1 MTGNKVR
8 RSQKEDKRLT
18 EEVKNNN
25 NATNKNVHRNIEIQ
39 DMTKEDILRLR
50 DTAEQTRV
58 QFKERVTRENKYDV
72 SCEMVAQSNYHGGM
86 IVVGI
91 DDKTG
96 RINPLSFGEVQETT
110 NLLGSL
116 ASEGVVPQILLDIEN
131 IQMESGVIVVAT
143 VKQGRNKPYRDS
155 KGIVWVKQGA
165 DKRKVFDNAEL
176 IAMLM
181 ENGQMHPDSMPVNG
195 TSIKDLD
202 ENTLRDYLLNRFRSD
217 FERQQLSV
225 TELRHRSL
233 DEIAGI
239 LSQTPEGILKN
250 NGLIMEDGTLTV
262 AALMLMGKYPQR
274 WLPAFT
280 VRCVSFVG
288 NSIGGT
294 EFRDKSGNDA
304 DGNAVHLYN
313 YIISFLTRNL
323 RKKQVEKD
331 FNSQGELEV
340 STASLSEIVTNGI
353 LHRSYVIEAPLRVF
367 IFDNRIEIHSPGL
380 LPEGVSM
387 ESIKHGASVPRNKLL
402 FNHGINLL
410 PYTGA
415 GSGIT
420 RALKFTP
427 DIKFE
432 NDETLNEFIVTVER
446 RNAGENSAQTDRVDN
461 RDDRDKTDREDRDKT
476 LENNDLGNSQVI
488 EADRED
494 RDDVIET
501 QHVSYKSLSGIQKN
515 AIQFCSIPRSAREFL
530 EHIGYAYNSTNIAN
544 QIKLLVQLGFLEMTE
559 PEKPNSKNQK
569 YRKVRKG

>member
-1 MTGNKVR
+1 
-8 RSQKEDKRLT
+8 
-18 EEVKNNN
+18 
-25 NATNKNVHRNIEIQ
+25 
-39 DMTKEDILRLR
+39 MTKEDILKLR
-50 DTAEQTRV
+50 DTAEQTRI
-58 QFKERVTRENKYDV
+58 QFKERVNRDNKYDV
-72 SCEMVAQSNYHGGM
+72 SCEMVALSNSHGGM

-96 RINPLSFGEVQETT
+96 RIKPLSFQEVQETT

-131 IQMESGVIVVAT
+131 VPMDSGAIVVAT
-143 VKQGRNKPYRDS
+143 VKQGMNRPYHDS
-155 KGIVWVKQGA
+155 KGIVWVKQGS
-165 DKRKVFDNAEL
+165 DKRKVFDNMEL

-181 ENGQMHPDSMPVNG
+181 ENGQMHPDTMPVKG

-202 ENTLRDYLLNRFRSD
+202 EETVRDYLLSRFRNEY
-217 FERQQLSV
+217 ERLQLPV
-225 TELRHRSL
+225 VELKHRGL
-233 DEIAGI
+233 LEIADLI
-239 LSQTPEGILKN
+239 SQTPEGILKN
-250 NGLIMEDGTLTV
+250 NGLVMEDGTLTM
-262 AALMLMGKYPQR
+262 AALLLMGKYPQR

-294 EFRDKSGNDA
+294 EFRDKSGSEA
-304 DGNAVHLYN
+304 DGNVVHLYN

-323 RKKQVEKD
+323 RQKQVEKD

-340 STASLSEIVTNGI
+340 SLASLSEIVTNGI

-380 LPEGVSM
+380 LPEEVSM
-387 ESIKHGASVPRNKLL
+387 ESIKHGVSVPRNKLL

-427 DIKFE
+427 DIKFT
-432 NDETLNEFIVTVER
+432 NNEVLKEFVVTVER
-446 RNAGENSAQTDRVDN
+446 RNVGGND
-461 RDDRDKTDREDRDKT
+461 RDDRDKT
-476 LENNDLGNSQVI
+476 LVSSGFNNVGQLCN
-488 EADRED
+488 D
-494 RDDVIET
+494 RDDRDENAENP
-501 QHVSYKSLSGIQKN
+501 HVSYNSLDRIQKN
-515 AIQFCSIPRSAREFL
+515 IIQFCSIPRSAREIL
-530 EHIGYAYNSTNIAN
+530 EHISYSYHPTHIAKY
-544 QIKLLVQLGFLEMTE
+544 IRPLLELGFLEMTE

-569 YRKVRKG
+569 YRKVFKA

>member
-1 MTGNKVR
+1 
-8 RSQKEDKRLT
+8 
-18 EEVKNNN
+18 
-25 NATNKNVHRNIEIQ
+25 
-39 DMTKEDILRLR
+39 MTKEDILRLR

-58 QFKERVTRENKYDV
+58 QFKERVTRDNKYDV
-72 SCEMVAQSNYHGGM
+72 SCEMVALSNSRGGM

-96 RINPLSFGEVQETT
+96 RINPLSFVEVQETT
-110 NLLGSL
+110 NMLGSL

-131 IQMESGVIVVAT
+131 VQMEGGVIVVAT
-143 VKQGRNKPYRDS
+143 VKQGKNKPYRDS

-217 FERQQLSV
+217 FERQQLSI

-250 NGLIMEDGTLTV
+250 NGLVMEDGTLTV

-446 RNAGENSAQTDRVDN
+446 RNAGKNGAQTDR
-461 RDDRDKTDREDRDKT
+461 DDDREDRDKRDKEDKDNLLVT
-476 LENNDLGNSQVI
+476 KHI
-488 EADRED
+488 EKQETPKRD
-494 RDDVIET
+494 RDGVEET
-501 QHVSYKSLSGIQKN
+501 KDGSHITRTPYRLLTSVQKD
-515 AIQFCSIPRSAREFL
+515 IVQFCSIPRTAKEIMD
-530 EHIGYAYNSTNIAN
+530 HIGYYNNSKNMTAYVRP
-544 QIKLLVQLGFLEMTE
+544 LLEMGYLEMTE

-569 YRKVRKG
+569 YRRVRKG

>member
-1 MTGNKVR
+1 
-8 RSQKEDKRLT
+8 
-18 EEVKNNN
+18 
-25 NATNKNVHRNIEIQ
+25 
-39 DMTKEDILRLR
+39 MTKEDILRLR
-50 DTAEQTRV
+50 DTAEQTKV

-72 SCEMVAQSNYHGGM
+72 SCEMVAQSNYRGGM

-96 RINPLSFGEVQETT
+96 RINPLSFQEVQETT

-131 IQMESGVIVVAT
+131 VQMDGGVIVVAT
-143 VKQGRNKPYRDS
+143 IKQGKNKPYRDS
-155 KGIVWVKQGA
+155 KGIVWVKKGA

-181 ENGQMHPDSMPVNG
+181 ENGQMHPDSMPIKG

-202 ENTLRDYLLNRFRSD
+202 ENTVRDYLLSRFRSD
-217 FERQQLSV
+217 YERQQLPI
-225 TELRHRSL
+225 TELKHKSL
-233 DEIAGI
+233 AEIADI
-239 LSQTPEGILKN
+239 ISQTPEGILKN
-250 NGLIMEDGTLTV
+250 NGLIMEDGTLTL

-280 VRCVSFVG
+280 VRCISFVG

-304 DGNAVHLYN
+304 DGNAVHMYN

-323 RKKQVEKD
+323 RHKQVEKD
-331 FNSQGELEV
+331 FNSPGELEV
-340 STASLSEIVTNGI
+340 SMTSLSEIVANGI

-380 LPEGVSM
+380 LPEGVNL
-387 ESIKHGASVPRNKLL
+387 ENILHGASVPRNKLL

-427 DIKFE
+427 DIKFV
-432 NDETLNEFIVTVER
+432 NDETLNEFVVTMER
-446 RNAGENSAQTDRVDN
+446 EGVNDRDDD
-461 RDDRDKTDREDRDKT
+461 RDDRDKS
-476 LENNDLGNSQVI
+476 LENSDLKKIGKQGN
-488 EADRED
+488 D
-494 RDDVIET
+494 RDDRVK
-501 QHVSYKSLSGIQKN
+501 HAGVSYKALDGTQKN
-515 AIQFCSIPRSAREFL
+515 IIQFCSIPRSAREIL
-530 EHIGYAYNSTNIAN
+530 EHIGYSYHPTHIAKF
-544 QIKLLVQLGFLEMTE
+544 IKPLLKLGFIEMTE
-559 PEKPNSKNQK
+559 PDKPNSKNQK
-569 YRKVRKG
+569 YRICQVTGP

>member
-1 MTGNKVR
+1 
-8 RSQKEDKRLT
+8 
-18 EEVKNNN
+18 
-25 NATNKNVHRNIEIQ
+25 
-39 DMTKEDILRLR
+39 MTKEDILRLR

-58 QFKERVTRENKYDV
+58 QFKERVTRDNKYDV
-72 SCEMVAQSNYHGGM
+72 SCEMVALSNSSGGM

-96 RINPLSFGEVQETT
+96 RINPLSFVEVQETT

-131 IQMESGVIVVAT
+131 VQMKGGVIVVAT
-143 VKQGRNKPYRDS
+143 VKQGKNKPYRDS

-217 FERQQLSV
+217 FERQQLSIM
-225 TELRHRSL
+225 ELGHRSL

-250 NGLIMEDGTLTV
+250 NGLIMENGTLTV

-446 RNAGENSAQTDRVDN
+446 RNTGENGAQTDR
-461 RDDRDKTDREDRDKT
+461 DDDREDRDKRDKET
-476 LENNDLGNSQVI
+476 KDNSLVTRRIENQGTSKRDRVGTE
-488 EADRED
+488 EAED
-494 RDDVIET
+494 GSRIMHTPYRLLTSV
-501 QHVSYKSLSGIQKN
+501 QKDI
-515 AIQFCSIPRSAREFL
+515 IQFCSIPRTAKEIMD
-530 EHIGYAYNSTNIAN
+530 HIGYYNNSKNMTAYVRP
-544 QIKLLVQLGFLEMTE
+544 LLEMGYLEMTE

>member
-1 MTGNKVR
+1 
-8 RSQKEDKRLT
+8 
-18 EEVKNNN
+18 
-25 NATNKNVHRNIEIQ
+25 
-39 DMTKEDILRLR
+39 
-50 DTAEQTRV
+50 
-58 QFKERVTRENKYDV
+58 
-72 SCEMVAQSNYHGGM
+72 
-86 IVVGI
+86 
-91 DDKTG
+91 
-96 RINPLSFGEVQETT
+96 
-110 NLLGSL
+110 
-116 ASEGVVPQILLDIEN
+116 
-131 IQMESGVIVVAT
+131 
-143 VKQGRNKPYRDS
+143 
-155 KGIVWVKQGA
+155 
-165 DKRKVFDNAEL
+165 
-176 IAMLM
+176 
-181 ENGQMHPDSMPVNG
+181 MHPDSMPVNG
-195 TSIKDLD
+195 TSINDLD
-202 ENTLRDYLLNRFRSD
+202 ENTLRDYLLNRFRGD
-217 FERQQLSV
+217 FERQQMSV
-225 TELRHRSL
+225 AELRHRSL
-233 DEIAGI
+233 EEIADV

-250 NGLIMEDGTLTV
+250 NGLVTENGTLTV
-262 AALMLMGKYPQR
+262 AALMLMGRYPQR

-340 STASLSEIVTNGI
+340 SIASLSEIVTNGI

-427 DIKFE
+427 DIKFV
-432 NDETLNEFIVTVER
+432 NDETLNEFVVTVER
-446 RNAGENSAQTDRVDN
+446 RDVGGTDVKN
-461 RDDRDKTDREDRDKT
+461 DRDSDREDRDKRD
-476 LENNDLGNSQVI
+476 E
-488 EADRED
+488 ED
-494 RDDVIET
+494 RDN
-501 QHVSYKSLSGIQKN
+501 SLSAKYIENNEATKRDNDGVEEAKDRTNIVRIPYKQLSNVQKDI
-515 AIQFCSIPRSAREFL
+515 IQFCSIPRTAKEIMD
-530 EHIGYAYNSTNIAN
+530 HIGYYNNSKNMTTYVRP
-544 QIKLLVQLGFLEMTE
+544 LLEMGYLEMTE

-569 YRKVRKG
+569 YRKVRKE

>member
-1 MTGNKVR
+1 M
-8 RSQKEDKRLT
+8 
-18 EEVKNNN
+18 
-25 NATNKNVHRNIEIQ
+25 NKNVIEIKKYE

-50 DTAEQTRV
+50 DAAEQTRV
-58 QFKERVTRENKYDV
+58 QFKERVTRDNKYDV
-72 SCEMVAQSNYHGGM
+72 SCEMVAQSNSRGGM

-96 RINPLSFGEVQETT
+96 RINPLSFVEVQETT

-116 ASEGVVPQILLDIEN
+116 ASEGVVPQILIDIEN
-131 IQMESGVIVVAT
+131 VQMEGGVIVVAT
-143 VKQGRNKPYRDS
+143 VKQGKNKPYRDS

-217 FERQQLSV
+217 FERQQLSI

-239 LSQTPEGILKN
+239 LNQTPEGILKN

-262 AALMLMGKYPQR
+262 AALILMGKYPQR

-288 NSIGGT
+288 NSIGGM

-353 LHRSYVIEAPLRVF
+353 LHRSYIIEAPLRVF

-427 DIKFE
+427 DIRFV
-432 NDETLNEFIVTVER
+432 NDETLNEFVVTVER
-446 RNAGENSAQTDRVDN
+446 RNAGKNGAQTDR
-461 RDDRDKTDREDRDKT
+461 DDDREDRDKRDKGAKDNSLVT
-476 LENNDLGNSQVI
+476 RYLENQETSKRDRVGAE
-488 EADRED
+488 EAED
-494 RDDVIET
+494 GSHITRTPYRLLTSV
-501 QHVSYKSLSGIQKN
+501 QKDI
-515 AIQFCSIPRSAREFL
+515 IQFCSIPRTAKEIMD
-530 EHIGYAYNSTNIAN
+530 HIGYYNNSKNMTAYVRP
-544 QIKLLVQLGFLEMTE
+544 LLEMGYLEMTE

>member
-1 MTGNKVR
+1 
-8 RSQKEDKRLT
+8 
-18 EEVKNNN
+18 
-25 NATNKNVHRNIEIQ
+25 
-39 DMTKEDILRLR
+39 MTKEDILRLR
-50 DTAEQTRV
+50 DAAEQTRV
-58 QFKERVTRENKYDV
+58 QFKERVTRDNKYDV
-72 SCEMVAQSNYHGGM
+72 SCEMVAQSNSRGGM

-96 RINPLSFGEVQETT
+96 RINPLSFVEVQETT

-131 IQMESGVIVVAT
+131 VQMEGGVIVVAT

-195 TSIKDLD
+195 TSIKNLD

-217 FERQQLSV
+217 FERQQLSI

-250 NGLIMEDGTLTV
+250 NGLVMEDGTLTV

-340 STASLSEIVTNGI
+340 SIASLSEIVTNGI

-446 RNAGENSAQTDRVDN
+446 RNAGENGVQTDRVD
-461 RDDRDKTDREDRDKT
+461 DREDRDKRDKET
-476 LENNDLGNSQVI
+476 KDNSLVTKRI
-488 EADRED
+488 EKQETSKRD
-494 RDDVIET
+494 RDGVEET
-501 QHVSYKSLSGIQKN
+501 EDGSRIMHTPYRLLTSVQKDI
-515 AIQFCSIPRSAREFL
+515 IQFCSIPRTAKEIMD
-530 EHIGYAYNSTNIAN
+530 HIGYYNNSKNMTAYV
-544 QIKLLVQLGFLEMTE
+544 KPLLEMGYLEMTE

-569 YRKVRKG
+569 YRKVRKE

>member
-1 MTGNKVR
+1 
-8 RSQKEDKRLT
+8 
-18 EEVKNNN
+18 
-25 NATNKNVHRNIEIQ
+25 
-39 DMTKEDILRLR
+39 MTKEDILRLR

-58 QFKERVTRENKYDV
+58 QFKERVTRDNKYDV
-72 SCEMVAQSNYHGGM
+72 SCEMAAQSNSRGGM
-86 IVVGI
+86 IVIGI

-96 RINPLSFGEVQETT
+96 RINPLSFVEVQETT

-131 IQMESGVIVVAT
+131 VQMEGGVIVVAT

-217 FERQQLSV
+217 FERQQFSV

-262 AALMLMGKYPQR
+262 AALILMGKYPQR

-353 LHRSYVIEAPLRVF
+353 LHRSYIIEAPLRVF

-446 RNAGENSAQTDRVDN
+446 RNAGKNGAQTDR
-461 RDDRDKTDREDRDKT
+461 DDDREDRDKRDKEDKDNLLVT
-476 LENNDLGNSQVI
+476 KHI
-488 EADRED
+488 EKQETPKRD
-494 RDDVIET
+494 RDGVEET
-501 QHVSYKSLSGIQKN
+501 KDGSHITRTPYRLLTSVQKD
-515 AIQFCSIPRSAREFL
+515 IVQFCSIPRTAKEIMD
-530 EHIGYAYNSTNIAN
+530 HIGYYNNSKNMTAYV
-544 QIKLLVQLGFLEMTE
+544 KPLLGMGYLEMTE
-559 PEKPNSKNQK
+559 PDKPNSKNQK
-569 YRKVRKG
+569 YRKVRKE

>member
-1 MTGNKVR
+1 
-8 RSQKEDKRLT
+8 
-18 EEVKNNN
+18 
-25 NATNKNVHRNIEIQ
+25 
-39 DMTKEDILRLR
+39 MTKEYILKLR

-58 QFKERVTRENKYDV
+58 QFKERVTRDNKYDV
-72 SCEMVAQSNYHGGM
+72 SCEMVALSNSRGGM

-96 RINPLSFGEVQETT
+96 RINPLSFVEVQETT

-131 IQMESGVIVVAT
+131 VQMDCGVVVVVT
-143 VKQGRNKPYRDS
+143 VKQGKNKPYRDS

-165 DKRKVFDNAEL
+165 DKRKVFDNADL

-225 TELRHRSL
+225 TELRHKSL
-233 DEIAGI
+233 GEIAGV

-250 NGLIMEDGTLTV
+250 NGLILENGTLTL
-262 AALMLMGKYPQR
+262 AALILMGKYPQR

-304 DGNAVHLYN
+304 DGNVVHLYN

-323 RKKQVEKD
+323 RRKQVEKD

-353 LHRSYVIEAPLRVF
+353 LHRSYIIEAPLRVF

-380 LPEGVSM
+380 LPEGVSL

-427 DIKFE
+427 GIRFV
-432 NDETLNEFIVTVER
+432 NDETLNEFVVTVER
-446 RNAGENSAQTDRVDN
+446 ANDRVDD
-461 RDDRDKTDREDRDKT
+461 RDDRDKQLKNSDLQNGIIQKNDREYRD
-476 LENNDLGNSQVI
+476 GSPY
-488 EADRED
+488 
-494 RDDVIET
+494 
-501 QHVSYKSLSGIQKN
+501 VSYKVLGGVQKN
-515 AIQFCSIPRSAREFL
+515 IIQFCSVPRSAREIL
-530 EHIGYAYNSTNIAN
+530 EHIGYSYHPTHITKF
-544 QIKLLVQLGFLEMTE
+544 IKPLLQMGFLEMTE
-559 PEKPNSKNQK
+559 PDKPNSKNQK
-569 YRKVRKG
+569 YRKVTKE

>member
-1 MTGNKVR
+1 M
-8 RSQKEDKRLT
+8 
-18 EEVKNNN
+18 
-25 NATNKNVHRNIEIQ
+25 
-39 DMTKEDILRLR
+39 
-50 DTAEQTRV
+50 
-58 QFKERVTRENKYDV
+58 
-72 SCEMVAQSNYHGGM
+72 
-86 IVVGI
+86 
-91 DDKTG
+91 
-96 RINPLSFGEVQETT
+96 EVQETT

-131 IQMESGVIVVAT
+131 VQMEGGVIVVAT
-143 VKQGRNKPYRDS
+143 VKQGKNKPYRDS

-233 DEIAGI
+233 DEIAGV

-250 NGLIMEDGTLTV
+250 NGLILEDGTLTV
-262 AALMLMGKYPQR
+262 AALMLMGRYPQR

-323 RKKQVEKD
+323 RRKQVEKD

-340 STASLSEIVTNGI
+340 SIASLSEIVTNGI

-427 DIKFE
+427 DIKFV
-432 NDETLNEFIVTVER
+432 NDETLNEFVVTVER
-446 RNAGENSAQTDRVDN
+446 RNVGETEAKNDRDS
-461 RDDRDKTDREDRDKT
+461 DDREKRDREDRDKT
-476 LENNDLGNSQVI
+476 LEDNDLKNSQGLKR
-488 EADRED
+488 DRED

-501 QHVSYKSLSGIQKN
+501 PPVSYKSLSGVQKN
-515 AIQFCSIPRSAREFL
+515 VIQFCSIPRSAREIL
-530 EHIGYAYNSTNIAN
+530 EHVGYAYNSTNIAN
-544 QIKLLVQLGFLEMTE
+544 QIKPLVEYGFIEMTE
-559 PEKPNSKNQK
+559 PEKLNSKNQK
-569 YRKVRKG
+569 YRKVRKD

>member
-1 MTGNKVR
+1 
-8 RSQKEDKRLT
+8 
-18 EEVKNNN
+18 
-25 NATNKNVHRNIEIQ
+25 
-39 DMTKEDILRLR
+39 MTKEDILKLR

-58 QFKERVTRENKYDV
+58 QFKERVTRDNKYDV
-72 SCEMVAQSNYHGGM
+72 SCEMVAQSNSRGGM

-96 RINPLSFGEVQETT
+96 RINPLSFVEVQETT
-110 NLLGSL
+110 NLLGCL

-131 IQMESGVIVVAT
+131 VQMEGGVIVVAT
-143 VKQGRNKPYRDS
+143 IKQGRDKPYRDN

-195 TSIKDLD
+195 TSIRDLD

-217 FERQQLSV
+217 FERQQLSI

-233 DEIAGI
+233 EEIADV

-250 NGLIMEDGTLTV
+250 NGLILENGTLTV
-262 AALMLMGKYPQR
+262 AALMLMGRFPQR

-294 EFRDKSGNDA
+294 EFRDKSGNEA

-340 STASLSEIVTNGI
+340 SIASLSEIVTNGI

-427 DIKFE
+427 DIKFV

-446 RNAGENSAQTDRVDN
+446 RDVGKTDDKSDRDN
-461 RDDRDKTDREDRDKT
+461 DRDDREDKDRENRDKT
-476 LENNDLGNSQVI
+476 LENSNLKNNQDAKG
-488 EADRED
+488 DRED
-494 RDDVIET
+494 RDNLIEM
-501 QHVSYKSLSGIQKN
+501 QHISYKSLSGVQKDV
-515 AIQFCSIPRSAREFL
+515 IQFCSIPRSAREIL
-530 EHIGYAYNSTNIAN
+530 ERIGYAYNSTNIAN
-544 QIKLLVQLGFLEMTE
+544 QIKPLLELGFIEMTE

-569 YRKVRKG
+569 YRKVRK

>member
-1 MTGNKVR
+1 M
-8 RSQKEDKRLT
+8 
-18 EEVKNNN
+18 
-25 NATNKNVHRNIEIQ
+25 
-39 DMTKEDILRLR
+39 
-50 DTAEQTRV
+50 
-58 QFKERVTRENKYDV
+58 
-72 SCEMVAQSNYHGGM
+72 
-86 IVVGI
+86 
-91 DDKTG
+91 
-96 RINPLSFGEVQETT
+96 
-110 NLLGSL
+110 
-116 ASEGVVPQILLDIEN
+116 
-131 IQMESGVIVVAT
+131 
-143 VKQGRNKPYRDS
+143 
-155 KGIVWVKQGA
+155 KQGA

-176 IAMLM
+176 ITMLM
-181 ENGQMHPDSMPVNG
+181 ENGQMHPDRMPVNG

-217 FERQQLSV
+217 FERKQLSM

-233 DEIAGI
+233 DEIADV

-262 AALMLMGKYPQR
+262 AVLMLMGRYPQR

-323 RKKQVEKD
+323 RRKQVEKD

-340 STASLSEIVTNGI
+340 SMASLSEIVTNGI

-420 RALKFTP
+420 RALKLTP
-427 DIKFE
+427 DIKFV
-432 NDETLNEFIVTVER
+432 NDETLNEFVVTVER
-446 RNAGENSAQTDRVDN
+446 GNVGESDAKNDRDN
-461 RDDRDKTDREDRDKT
+461 DRDDRDIRDRENRDRALGNSDLENNQSLKIDREDRD
-476 LENNDLGNSQVI
+476 GM
-488 EADRED
+488 
-494 RDDVIET
+494 IET
-501 QHVSYKSLSGIQKN
+501 RRASYKSLSGTQKN
-515 AIQFCSIPRSAREFL
+515 VIQFCSIPRSAREIL
-530 EHIGYAYNSTNIAN
+530 EHIGYSYHPTNIN
-544 QIKLLVQLGFLEMTE
+544 KFIKPLLERGFIEMTV

-569 YRKVRKG
+569 YRKVRKE

>member
-1 MTGNKVR
+1 
-8 RSQKEDKRLT
+8 
-18 EEVKNNN
+18 
-25 NATNKNVHRNIEIQ
+25 
-39 DMTKEDILRLR
+39 MTKEDILRLR
-50 DTAEQTRV
+50 DTAEQTKV

-72 SCEMVAQSNYHGGM
+72 SCEMVAQSNYRGGM

-96 RINPLSFGEVQETT
+96 RINPLSFQEVQETT

-131 IQMESGVIVVAT
+131 VQMDGGVIVVAT
-143 VKQGRNKPYRDS
+143 IKQGKNKPYRDS

-181 ENGQMHPDSMPVNG
+181 ENGQMHPDSMPIKG

-202 ENTLRDYLLNRFRSD
+202 ENTVRDYLLSRFRSD
-217 FERQQLSV
+217 YERQQLPI
-225 TELRHRSL
+225 TELKHKSL
-233 DEIAGI
+233 AEIADI
-239 LSQTPEGILKN
+239 ISQTPEGILKN
-250 NGLIMEDGTLTV
+250 NGLIMEDGTLTL

-280 VRCVSFVG
+280 VRCISFVG

-304 DGNAVHLYN
+304 DGNAVHMYN

-323 RKKQVEKD
+323 RHKQVEKD
-331 FNSQGELEV
+331 FNSPGELEV
-340 STASLSEIVTNGI
+340 SMTSLSEIVANGI

-380 LPEGVSM
+380 LPEGVNL
-387 ESIKHGASVPRNKLL
+387 ENILHGASVPRNKLL

-427 DIKFE
+427 DIKFV
-432 NDETLNEFIVTVER
+432 NDETLNEFVVTMER
-446 RNAGENSAQTDRVDN
+446 EGVNDRDDD
-461 RDDRDKTDREDRDKT
+461 RDDRDKS
-476 LENNDLGNSQVI
+476 LENSDLKKIGKQGN
-488 EADRED
+488 D
-494 RDDVIET
+494 RDDRVK
-501 QHVSYKSLSGIQKN
+501 HAGVSYKALDGTQKN
-515 AIQFCSIPRSAREFL
+515 IIQFCSIPRSAREIL
-530 EHIGYAYNSTNIAN
+530 EHIGYSYHPTHIAKF
-544 QIKLLVQLGFLEMTE
+544 IKPLLKLGFIEMTE
-559 PEKPNSKNQK
+559 PDKPNSKNQK
-569 YRKVRKG
+569 YRICQVTGP

>member
-1 MTGNKVR
+1 
-8 RSQKEDKRLT
+8 
-18 EEVKNNN
+18 
-25 NATNKNVHRNIEIQ
+25 
-39 DMTKEDILRLR
+39 MTKEDILELR

-58 QFKERVTRENKYDV
+58 QFKERVTRDNKYDV
-72 SCEMVAQSNYHGGM
+72 SCEMVALSNSRGGM

-96 RINPLSFGEVQETT
+96 RINPLSFQEVQETT

-131 IQMESGVIVVAT
+131 VPMDGGIIVVAM
-143 VKQGRNKPYRDS
+143 VKQGRNKPYHDS

-165 DKRKVFDNAEL
+165 DKRKVFDNVEL

-181 ENGQMHPDSMPVNG
+181 ENGQMHPDTMPVKG
-195 TSIKDLD
+195 TSILDLD
-202 ENTLRDYLLNRFRSD
+202 EETVRDYLLSRFRSD
-217 FERQQLSV
+217 FERLQLSV
-225 TELRHRSL
+225 AELKHRSL
-233 DEIAGI
+233 KEIADLI
-239 LSQTPEGILKN
+239 SQTPEGILKN
-250 NGLIMEDGTLTV
+250 NGLVLEDGTLTV
-262 AALMLMGKYPQR
+262 AALVLMGKYPQR

-280 VRCVSFVG
+280 VRCISFVG

-294 EFRDKSGNDA
+294 EFRDKSGSEA

-323 RKKQVEKD
+323 RRKQVEKD

-340 STASLSEIVTNGI
+340 SLASLSEIVTNGI

-380 LPEGVSM
+380 LPEEVSM
-387 ESIKHGASVPRNKLL
+387 ESIKHGVSVPRNKLL

-427 DIKFE
+427 DIRFE
-432 NDETLNEFIVTVER
+432 NDVVLKEFVVTVER
-446 RNAGENSAQTDRVDN
+446 RNVGDDD
-461 RDDRDKTDREDRDKT
+461 RDDRDKLLKDREDKD
-476 LENNDLGNSQVI
+476 NDLIDSGLGGEDLSKT
-488 EADRED
+488 DRDGDKED
-494 RDDVIET
+494 RVASEGKKHI
-501 QHVSYKSLSGIQKN
+501 SYKALSKTHKN
-515 AIQFCSIPRSAREFL
+515 VIQFCSVPRTAKEIL
-530 EHIGYAYNSTNIAN
+530 EHIGYSYNSTNLSN
-544 QIKLLVQLGFLEMTE
+544 QIKALVKMGFLEMTE

-569 YRKVRKG
+569 YRKILKA